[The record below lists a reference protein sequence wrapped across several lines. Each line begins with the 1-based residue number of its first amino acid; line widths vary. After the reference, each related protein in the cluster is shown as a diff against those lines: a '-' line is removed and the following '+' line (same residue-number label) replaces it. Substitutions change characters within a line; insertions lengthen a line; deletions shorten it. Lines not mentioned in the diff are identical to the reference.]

1 MGFILNQSP
10 QKDTRLQP
18 TPTKRTALHLQQPN
32 FQVWLVLVYARPFG
46 ELPFK
51 GTAFNVPIKLNEWVD
66 LWLPQLKL
74 SMVKFR

>member
-1 MGFILNQSP
+1 MGIKFNQSP

-32 FQVWLVLVYARPFG
+32 FQVWLVLVYARPLG

-66 LWLPQLKL
+66 L
-74 SMVKFR
+74 